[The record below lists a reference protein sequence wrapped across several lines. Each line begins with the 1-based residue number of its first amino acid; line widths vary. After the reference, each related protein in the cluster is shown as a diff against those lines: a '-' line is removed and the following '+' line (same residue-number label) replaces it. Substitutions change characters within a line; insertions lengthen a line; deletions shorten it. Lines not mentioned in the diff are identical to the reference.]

1 MREILEHP
9 AITCALRTGYPPD
22 AWEMPEEIYLCS
34 QCGAEITEEQS
45 AYHLC
50 EECEAAA
57 LLKFKAILKFAFTKE
72 ELEYLDACTEGT
84 SLTEPQNI
92 KPVKAVYP

>member
-34 QCGAEITEEQS
+34 QCGAEIDEEQS
-45 AYHLC
+45 AYGLC
-50 EECEAAA
+50 AKCEAAA
-57 LLKFKAILKFAFTKE
+57 LLRFKAMLLLFTPE
-72 ELEYLDACTEGT
+72 ERKYLDACVEGT

-92 KPVKAVYP
+92 QPVKAVYP

>member
-34 QCGAEITEEQS
+34 QCGTEIDEEQS
-45 AYHLC
+45 AYGLC
-50 EECEAAA
+50 ADCEAAA
-57 LLKFKAILKFAFTKE
+57 LLRFKAMLLTFTPE
-72 ELEYLDACTEGT
+72 ERKYLDACTEGI

-92 KPVKAVYP
+92 KPVKAVYS